1 MPPAWAILAMLF
13 LGWDDLLRLLYSP
26 VRLILVLGLLVVAR
40 AMYVQLDVDAE
51 MQRGLVPGL
60 LSLSTKVVPA
70 ALEILR
76 RLADEGPAPATA
88 QAPGS
93 AATPTQRRPAPA
105 AKGSQAQAVASQES
119 QAARMAAE
127 PAAESKKEQ

>member
-26 VRLILVLGLLVVAR
+26 VRLIFVLGLLIVVR
-40 AMYVQLDVDAE
+40 AMYIQMDVDAE
-51 MQRGLVPGL
+51 MRRGLVPGL
-60 LSLSTKVVPA
+60 LSLSAKAVPA

-76 RLADEGPAPATA
+76 RLADEGAAPAPGAA
-88 QAPGS
+88 AGAAVGAPKKVAVPSGASQAPS
-93 AATPTQRRPAPA
+93 
-105 AKGSQAQAVASQES
+105 V
-119 QAARMAAE
+119 AAE